1 MIETATEPTRFFRL
15 KVLFCSFFRISMVA
29 VGGGLT
35 MLPLIEAE
43 FVEKRKWMTHEE
55 MVDIVAVVQSMPGI
69 IGCNMSVAIGKSIGG
84 IPGMFAATLGMAM
97 PPFVV
102 IVLIA
107 MCFLNYSDAIWLNDA
122 FLGVRAAICA
132 LFVLA
137 ALKLGKSVLK
147 APFPIVLFVLAF
159 LILVLFPQLNAVWV
173 ILGGAAAGVIK
184 HFCFPAKGE
193 KK

>member
-1 MIETATEPTRFFRL
+1 MNEAVKNEKLSCRL
-15 KVLFCSFFRISMVA
+15 RVLFLAFFRISLLA

-43 FVEKRKWMTHEE
+43 FVDKRKWMTHEE

-69 IGCNMSVAIGKSIGG
+69 IGANMSVAIGRNIAGV
-84 IPGMFAATLGMAM
+84 PGLFAATLGMAM
-97 PPFVV
+97 PPFLA
-102 IVLIA
+102 ILLIA
-107 MCFLNYSDAIWLNDA
+107 MCFLRYSDAAWLNNA

-137 ALKLGKSVLK
+137 AIKLGKSVLK
-147 APFPIVLFVLAF
+147 APFPILVALVAF
-159 LILVLFPQLNAVWV
+159 LVLVLLPQVNAIWV
-173 ILGGAAAGVIK
+173 ILSGAALGLIK
-184 HFCFPAKGE
+184 FFCFPAKGE

>member
-1 MIETATEPTRFFRL
+1 MNENVAAEPLLFRL
-15 KVLFCSFFRISMVA
+15 RVLFCAFFKISLLA

-69 IGCNMSVAIGKSIGG
+69 IGANMSVAIGKSIAG
-84 IPGMFAATLGMAM
+84 IPGLIAATLGMAL

-107 MCFLNYSDAIWLNDA
+107 MCFLDYSNETWLRDA

-137 ALKLGKSVLK
+137 ALKLSKSVLK
-147 APFPIVLFVLAF
+147 SPFPVILFLIAF
-159 LILVLFPQLNAVWV
+159 LVLVLLPQLNAIWV
-173 ILGGAAAGVIK
+173 ILAGAAAGLIK
-184 HFCFPAKGE
+184 YFCFPAKGE

>member
-1 MIETATEPTRFFRL
+1 MNETVTEGSRFSRL
-15 KVLFCSFFRISMVA
+15 RVLFCAFFRISMVA

-43 FVEKRKWMTHEE
+43 FVEKRRWMTHEE

-84 IPGMFAATLGMAM
+84 IPGIFAATLGMAM

-107 MCFLNYSDAIWLNDA
+107 MCFLNYSDAAWLNDA

-147 APFPIVLFVLAF
+147 TPFPVVLFVIAF

-173 ILGGAAAGVIK
+173 ILGGAAAGLIK
-184 HFCFPAKGE
+184 YFCFPAKGE

>member
-1 MIETATEPTRFFRL
+1 
-15 KVLFCSFFRISMVA
+15 
-29 VGGGLT
+29 
-35 MLPLIEAE
+35 
-43 FVEKRKWMTHEE
+43 
-55 MVDIVAVVQSMPGI
+55 
-69 IGCNMSVAIGKSIGG
+69 
-84 IPGMFAATLGMAM
+84 M

-107 MCFLNYSDAIWLNDA
+107 MCFLNYSDAAWLNDT

-147 APFPIVLFVLAF
+147 TPFPVTLFVIAF

-173 ILGGAAAGVIK
+173 ILGGAAAGLIK
-184 HFCFPAKGE
+184 YFCFPAKGE

>member
-1 MIETATEPTRFFRL
+1 MSKLKELWLLFFT
-15 KVLFCSFFRISMVA
+15 FFKIGA
-29 VGGGLT
+29 FTFGGGYA
-35 MLPLIEAE
+35 MISLIEDE
-43 FVEKRKWMTHEE
+43 CVTRRGWMTHEE

-84 IPGMFAATLGMAM
+84 IPGIFAATLGMAM

-107 MCFLNYSDAIWLNDA
+107 MCFLNYSDAAWLNDA

-147 APFPIVLFVLAF
+147 TPFPVVLFVIAF
-159 LILVLFPQLNAVWV
+159 LVLVLFPQLNAVWV
-173 ILGGAAAGVIK
+173 ILGGAAAGIIK
-184 HFCFPAKGE
+184 YLCFPAKGE